1 MKKLLW
7 ISLIV
12 LALSTCKCATSKGRH
27 KVVILEKS
35 ETTVALRN
43 GSSLIVKLPLQAG
56 TGYDWTLDKGK
67 SQIEEISSSTQK
79 TEKKDLPGGKMI
91 KTFTLRTTK
100 AMGEDVLTFN
110 LSRSFEKGP
119 AAETRIL
126 NVIIEP

>member
-7 ISLIV
+7 ISLIILV
-12 LALSTCKCATSKGRH
+12 MINWKCAPSKSRH

-35 ETTVALRN
+35 EDTVALRS
-43 GSSLIVKLPLQAG
+43 GSSLTVKLPLQAG

-67 SQIEEISSSTQK
+67 SHIEEISTSTQK
-79 TEKKDLPGGKMI
+79 SDDKNLPGGKML

-100 AMGEDVLTFN
+100 AMGEDVLKFN
-110 LSRSFEKGP
+110 LSRSFEKNP

>member
-1 MKKLLW
+1 MKKLMW
-7 ISLIV
+7 ISVII
-12 LALSTCKCATSKGRH
+12 LALVNCNSAKSKSKH

-35 ETTVALRN
+35 EATVALRS
-43 GSSLIVKLPLQAG
+43 GSTFTVKIPLQAG

-67 SQIEEISSSTQK
+67 SQIEEVSSSTQK
-79 TEKKDLPGGKMI
+79 SEEKDLPGGKVM

-100 AMGEDVLTFN
+100 AMGEDVLKFN
-110 LSRSFEKGP
+110 LSRSFEKNP

>member
-1 MKKLLW
+1 MKKLMC

-12 LALSTCKCATSKGRH
+12 LSLINWKCTTSKSRL

-35 ETTVALRN
+35 EATVALRS
-43 GSSLIVKLPLQAG
+43 GASFIVKLPLQAG

-79 TEKKDLPGGKMI
+79 SEETSMPGGKMM

-100 AMGEDVLTFN
+100 AMGEDVLKFN
-110 LSRSFEKGP
+110 LSRSFEKNP

>member
-1 MKKLLW
+1 MKKFMW
-7 ISLIV
+7 ISVILVV
-12 LALSTCKCATSKGRH
+12 LVNMRCATSKSKR

-43 GSSLIVKLPLQAG
+43 GSSLTVKIPLQAG

-67 SQIEEISSSTQK
+67 SQIEEISSY
-79 TEKKDLPGGKMI
+79 TEKSQKENLPGRKRMKI
-91 KTFTLRTTK
+91 FTLRTTK
-100 AMGEDVLTFN
+100 AMGEDLLKFN

>member
-7 ISLIV
+7 ISLIMLV
-12 LALSTCKCATSKGRH
+12 LVNWKCATSKSRH

-35 ETTVALRN
+35 EDTVALRS
-43 GSSLIVKLPLQAG
+43 GSSLTVKLPLQAG

-67 SQIEEISSSTQK
+67 SQIEEISTSTNK
-79 TEKKDLPGGKMI
+79 SEDKNLPGGKMI

-100 AMGEDVLTFN
+100 AMGEDVLKFN
-110 LSRSFEKGP
+110 LSRSFEKNP